1 MARPRMKMK
10 VIQTDRLRNGVVA
23 KWLTPED
30 EPGWYVV
37 RLMQGR
43 KIVKEWWYLDYDK
56 AEDVL
61 FALNVLD
68 DLGVSFASFPT

>member
-1 MARPRMKMK
+1 MARPRMK
-10 VIQTDRLRNGVVA
+10 VIQTDHLRDGVVA

-43 KIVKEWWYLDYDK
+43 KIVKEWWYLDYNK